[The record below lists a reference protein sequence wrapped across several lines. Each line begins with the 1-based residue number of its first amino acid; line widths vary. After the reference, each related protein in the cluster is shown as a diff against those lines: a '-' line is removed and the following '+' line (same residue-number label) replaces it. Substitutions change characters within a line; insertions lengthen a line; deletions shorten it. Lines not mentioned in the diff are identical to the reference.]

1 MITQNKRVYNTFG
14 IDVSAA
20 YYVDYSNTDELKSAL
35 EVAQKPYLHIG
46 GGSNLLFSTP
56 LFNGTIFHNISK
68 DIDIICENSSEVIVK
83 VGGGFIWDRFV
94 AYTVDKGWYGA
105 ENLSLIPGEVGAAA
119 VQNIGAYGVEAKDII
134 TSVETYNIESG
145 DIRVF
150 DNSECGYGYR
160 KSIFKEDENKHLF
173 VLSVTFKLSKVPIF
187 TLSYGNLSVVIGD
200 KPAIGD
206 VRNAIISIR
215 KSKLPDPYEIG
226 SAGSFFMNPV
236 VSQQKFNELINLYP
250 SMPHYDAPD
259 GVKLAA
265 SWLIDQC
272 GWRGKSLGPAGVY
285 HKQALVLVNLGGA
298 TGADILKLAKCIV
311 SDVEIKFGITL
322 RMEAQVI

>member
-1 MITQNKRVYNTFG
+1 
-14 IDVSAA
+14 
-20 YYVDYSNTDELKSAL
+20 
-35 EVAQKPYLHIG
+35 
-46 GGSNLLFSTP
+46 
-56 LFNGTIFHNISK
+56 
-68 DIDIICENSSEVIVK
+68 
-83 VGGGFIWDRFV
+83 
-94 AYTVDKGWYGA
+94 
-105 ENLSLIPGEVGAAA
+105 
-119 VQNIGAYGVEAKDII
+119 
-134 TSVETYNIESG
+134 
-145 DIRVF
+145 
-150 DNSECGYGYR
+150 
-160 KSIFKEDENKHLF
+160 
-173 VLSVTFKLSKVPIF
+173 
-187 TLSYGNLSVVIGD
+187 
-200 KPAIGD
+200 
-206 VRNAIISIR
+206 
-215 KSKLPDPYEIG
+215 
-226 SAGSFFMNPV
+226 MNPV